1 MKRKISFRFELI
13 LFMLI
18 SLFISFALA
27 FLIRNNI
34 GYVGKTNEEKRIHK
48 IYEECIG
55 KLEEDLMYVTLE
67 NRADREKTLSQYRY
81 LVGYEF
87 YLVDAQ
93 GNVVDAT
100 IDNVQ
105 KIDNAD
111 IYDGMKHYS
120 VSRQDKNV
128 FQIQGC
134 DYLKDGIYLF
144 YNYLKYDE
152 NDTGMVF
159 GALAGSIL
167 IFFLLIWGRISYISK
182 IRAAVSGITAGEQ
195 GCRVSCRY
203 SNELGA
209 LAEDINKMAETLEE
223 EEQKKNE
230 FLTNISHDIRTPLTT
245 ILGYLEMIKEEKYDS
260 KEEMQ
265 EYLNI
270 MQRKGNFLASM
281 LEDFFQYSKL
291 QSEDIKI
298 EYIDFELNEL
308 LRQFYEDELEEFAEN
323 SLELKIELCEEST
336 LCSGDTDLL
345 ARVVNNLLMNAL
357 KYAKENTQVT
367 IKSFIEEKD
376 QGRYVCFWVRN
387 IPGKQISEEQ
397 VKLLFE
403 RLYKCDAARSEGGSG
418 LGLSIVQS
426 IVKLHHGF
434 VEAYLDGKELVIA
447 VFLRGK

>member
-1 MKRKISFRFELI
+1 
-13 LFMLI
+13 
-18 SLFISFALA
+18 
-27 FLIRNNI
+27 
-34 GYVGKTNEEKRIHK
+34 
-48 IYEECIG
+48 
-55 KLEEDLMYVTLE
+55 
-67 NRADREKTLSQYRY
+67 
-81 LVGYEF
+81 
-87 YLVDAQ
+87 
-93 GNVVDAT
+93 
-100 IDNVQ
+100 
-105 KIDNAD
+105 
-111 IYDGMKHYS
+111 
-120 VSRQDKNV
+120 
-128 FQIQGC
+128 
-134 DYLKDGIYLF
+134 
-144 YNYLKYDE
+144 
-152 NDTGMVF
+152 
-159 GALAGSIL
+159 
-167 IFFLLIWGRISYISK
+167 
-182 IRAAVSGITAGEQ
+182 
-195 GCRVSCRY
+195 
-203 SNELGA
+203 
-209 LAEDINKMAETLEE
+209 
-223 EEQKKNE
+223 
-230 FLTNISHDIRTPLTT
+230 
-245 ILGYLEMIKEEKYDS
+245 MIKEEKYDS

>member
-1 MKRKISFRFELI
+1 
-13 LFMLI
+13 MLI
-18 SLFISFALA
+18 SLFLSFTFA
-27 FLIRNNI
+27 FLIRNRV
-34 GYVGKTNEEKRIHK
+34 GYFGKTNEEKRISK

-55 KLEEDLMYVTLE
+55 TLEEELMDISLE
-67 NRADREKTLSQYRY
+67 NETDREKVLSEYRY

-93 GNVVDAT
+93 GNVLNAT
-100 IDNVQ
+100 IDDVK
-105 KIDNAD
+105 KIDSAD
-111 IYDGMKHYS
+111 IYDGMKRYS
-120 VSRQDKNV
+120 VSTQDENV

-134 DYLKDGIYLF
+134 DYLKEGIYLF
-144 YNYLKYDE
+144 YHYLKYDE

-159 GALAGSIL
+159 GALAGSII
-167 IFFLLIWGRISYISK
+167 IFFFLIWGRISYISK

-195 GCRVSCRY
+195 GSRVPARY
-203 SNELGA
+203 NNELGA

-245 ILGYLEMIKEEKYDS
+245 ILGYLEMLKEEKYDS

-265 EYLNI
+265 EYIDI

-298 EYIDFELNEL
+298 DCIDFELNEL
-308 LRQFYEDELEEFAEN
+308 LRQFYEDELEEFARN
-323 SLELKIELCEEST
+323 SLELKIELSEEST

-357 KYAKENTQVT
+357 KYAKEHTQVQ
-367 IKSFIEEKD
+367 IKSFIEEKN
-376 QGRYVCFWVRN
+376 QSRCVGFCVRN
-387 IPGKQISEEQ
+387 VPKEPVTEEQ

-418 LGLSIVQS
+418 LGLSIVKS
-426 IVKLHHGF
+426 IVRLHRGF
-434 VEAYLDGKELVIA
+434 VEAYLDGKEI
-447 VFLRGK
+447 VFVVYLRSESFGK